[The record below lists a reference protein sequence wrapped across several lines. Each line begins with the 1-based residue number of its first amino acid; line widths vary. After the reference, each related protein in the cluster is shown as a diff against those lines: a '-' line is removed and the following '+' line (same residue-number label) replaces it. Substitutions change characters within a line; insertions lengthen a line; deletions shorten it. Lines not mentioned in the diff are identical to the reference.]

1 MKKSTIY
8 ITLATVLIFTCFYT
22 CTWVLKSPWVTVLML
37 FAINLASY
45 LARKGRQLHNIEKG
59 KPKNLYVITGRY
71 RWLFPIMINALGL
84 VAIIVAFSFN

>member
-22 CTWVLKSPWVTVLML
+22 CTWVFKSPWVTVLML

-45 LARKGRQLHNIEKG
+45 LARKGRQLRNIETG
-59 KPKNLYVITGRY
+59 KPKYYYLITGRA
-71 RWLFPIMINALGL
+71 RWLLPIITNALML
-84 VAIIVAFSFN
+84 VAIIVAFNFN